1 MTETVLADKEIEQGL
16 LNVDEICAYLSIGKT
31 TVYKL
36 LNEDKEFPTVRIG
49 RRVYANKK
57 GLPSSFLKFSIWRC
71 LASSFQ

>member
-1 MTETVLADKEIEQGL
+1 MTETVLAEKEIEQGL

-49 RRVYANKK
+49 RRIYANKK
-57 GLPSSFLKFSIWRC
+57 GLDEWILKHQVKGKTEN
-71 LASSFQ
+71 A

>member
-1 MTETVLADKEIEQGL
+1 MTETVLAEKEIEQGL

-57 GLPSSFLKFSIWRC
+57 GLDKWILKH
-71 LASSFQ
+71 QVKGVTENV